1 MNKIFTTIFAAL
13 TGFCS
18 VSGYSQLL
26 AASSQRA
33 PASYQQVQSASG
45 STLKDA
51 FDKLQREYHV
61 SFMYKSEIQSRPL
74 KGQLVS
80 LGSLQDELKALTLSN
95 GLEYK
100 KVRDDF
106 YVIFLKGESGAGTAE
121 NTVSK
126 SIVKGKVIDEKGLPI
141 PGVGVNVKGSTLATS
156 TDMNGNYA
164 LDIPDGGATLVFS
177 FIGYVKQE
185 VVIGGRTQIDISL
198 KPDVQSLTEVV
209 VVGYGTQKKVDV
221 TGAVAT
227 VSGKDLNWKP
237 VGQVSESLQGVIS
250 GVTVTQSSGQP
261 GADQGAIRIRG
272 VGTLNNNNA
281 LVLVDGVQTDIDNV
295 DANDIESTT
304 VLKDAAASSIY
315 GVRAANGVILITTKR
330 GASGKMVVNYSD
342 YFGWQNAARLS
353 QFVGAQEFMTLSN
366 LMYTNSGADPV
377 YSPAQ
382 IAQYNNPGRDMNLYP
397 DNYWLKKILTGSG
410 FQQQHSL
417 SLAGGN
423 EKNQYRFSTNY
434 FDQNGLIKNMDYDR
448 LTVRLNT
455 DSKISDKLD
464 FSADISANIS
474 DRKEPQGTNG
484 SAWYQFSQA
493 TIANPLSVDRYSDGS
508 WATLRGGQNPL
519 RLQDEG
525 GLYDYKTNLFIGN
538 FKLNYHIIDGLTL
551 TGLASDNYQSNYNSI
566 NDKAF
571 NYTNFF
577 NQTVTPIGQNDISN
591 EYTGYWLQN
600 YQALLNYK
608 KAFGKHSLNFL
619 AGASRMSQTTNDLNA
634 FRNNI
639 PDGDLSQINAGS
651 ASTATNSG
659 TTSDYLLI
667 SYFGRANYSFDDK
680 YLFEANVRH
689 DGSSRFPTGSNW
701 GTFPSFSAGWNIAK
715 ESFMQNVS
723 AFQTFKLRASWGELG
738 NDNPLANLSTATNN
752 YHYQAPFSYNNNY
765 PFGGSLN
772 TAASQSIYTNN
783 GLTWETT
790 KMADIGLDLGAL
802 KNKLTFTFDY
812 YKKNTDNIL
821 YALPIPATVGLGAS
835 YQNAGSVQN
844 QGLEF
849 SANYQGN
856 IGSDFKFNV
865 GGNMSFIKNKIT
877 DLKGADYLATD
888 GNNIVTGYETGSPI
902 GSYYGYQVQGIFQ
915 SAAQVAG
922 HATQAAGT
930 GAGDLIYKDVNG
942 DGVIDSKD
950 RVYLGSNIPRFTYG
964 FNLSASYKGFDFS
977 ALLQGVANVE
987 ISTLVIDKAPT
998 STDGNFKAIQEN
1010 SWTPT
1015 NTSATYPR
1023 LVTSAQNYQSSSYWI
1038 RSGAYL
1044 RVKSTQLGYTF
1055 KPAVAGRIGLNKL
1068 RLYVSGQN
1076 LFTFSSLPSDIDPES
1091 PNDNRY
1097 YPQVKTYTVGLN
1109 ATF

>member
-1 MNKIFTTIFAAL
+1 MNKIFTNVFAVAI
-13 TGFCS
+13 TCCS
-18 VSGYSQLL
+18 MSGYGQLL
-26 AASSQRA
+26 AASNQRA
-33 PASYQQVQSASG
+33 PVQYQGEPAAE

-51 FDKLQREYHV
+51 FDKLQTEYHV
-61 SFMYKSEIQSRPL
+61 SFIYKSEILSRPL
-74 KGQLVS
+74 RGELAS
-80 LGSLQDELKALTLSN
+80 SGSFQEVLKALTISN

-106 YVIFLKGESGAGTAE
+106 YVIFLKGESGADGASQ
-121 NTVSK
+121 NSLR
-126 SIVKGKVIDEKGLPI
+126 SIVVKGKITDEKGLPI
-141 PGVGVNVKGSTLATS
+141 PGVGVNLKGSTLGTS
-156 TDMNGNYA
+156 TDINGNYG
-164 LDIPDGGATLVFS
+164 LTLPDGSGTLVFS
-177 FIGYVKQE
+177 FIGYTKQE
-185 VVIGGRTQIDISL
+185 IAVGDRTQIDISL
-198 KPDVQSLTEVV
+198 KPDVQALSEVV
-209 VVGYGTQKKVDV
+209 VVGYGTQKKVNV

-227 VSGKDLNWKP
+227 VSGKDINWKP
-237 VGQVSESLQGVIS
+237 VGQVSASLQGVIS

-261 GADQGAIRIRG
+261 GADQGAIRVRG
-272 VGTLNNNNA
+272 VGTLNNSNA

-353 QFVGAQEFMTLSN
+353 KFVGAQEFMNLSN
-366 LMYTNSGADPV
+366 LLRTNSGAGV
-377 YSPAQ
+377 AYSADQ
-382 IAQYNNPGRDMNLYP
+382 IAQYNNPSRDLNLYP
-397 DNYWLKKILTGSG
+397 DNYWLKKVLTGSG
-410 FQQQHSL
+410 FQQQHSI

-464 FSADISANIS
+464 FSADISANIQN
-474 DRKEPQGTNG
+474 RTEPQGVAG

-493 TIANPLSVDRYSDGS
+493 TIANPLSVDKYTDGS

-519 RLQDEG
+519 RLQEEG
-525 GLYDYKTNLFIGN
+525 GAYDYKTNLFIGN
-538 FKLNYHIIDGLTL
+538 FKLNYHIIEGLTL
-551 TGLASDNYQSNYNSI
+551 TGLASDNYQSTFNSI
-566 NDKAF
+566 NNKALD
-571 NYTNFF
+571 YTNYG
-577 NQTVTPIGQNDISN
+577 TKEVVSVGQNDISN
-591 EYTGYWLQN
+591 EYNGYWLQN

-608 KAFGKHSLNFL
+608 KSFGKHSLNFL
-619 AGASRMSQTTNDLNA
+619 AGASRMMQTTNDFSA
-634 FRNNI
+634 YRNYI
-639 PDGDLSQINAGS
+639 TDSDLSQINAGA
-651 ASTATNSG
+651 ASSATNTG
-659 TTSDYLLI
+659 NKTDYTLI
-667 SYFGRANYSFDDK
+667 SYFGRANYSYDDK
-680 YLFEANVRH
+680 YLFEANIRR

-701 GTFPSFSAGWNIAK
+701 GSFPSFSAGWNIAK

-723 AFQTFKLRASWGELG
+723 TFQTLKLRGSWGELG
-738 NDNPLANLSTATNN
+738 NDNPLGTGTSVNN
-752 YHYQAPFSYNNNY
+752 YPYQSPFGYNNSY
-765 PFGGSLN
+765 PFGGILN

-790 KMADIGLDLGAL
+790 KMADIGLDLGVL
-802 KNKLTFTFDY
+802 KNKLMFTVDV
-812 YKKNTDNIL
+812 YKKNTNNIL
-821 YALPIPATVGLGAS
+821 YALPIPATVGFDAP

-844 QGLEF
+844 TGFEF

-856 IGSDFKFNV
+856 IGSDFKYNV
-865 GGNMSFIKNKIT
+865 GGNFALMKNKIT

-888 GNNIVTGYETGSPI
+888 NNSITTGYMTGSPI
-902 GSYYGYQVQGIFQ
+902 GSYYGYQSEGIFQ

-922 HATQAAGT
+922 HATQTAGT
-930 GAGDLIYKDVNG
+930 AAGDLIYKDQNG
-942 DGVIDSKD
+942 DGVIDAKD

-964 FNLSASYKGFDFS
+964 FNLNASYKGFDFS
-977 ALLQGVANVE
+977 AMLQGVAKVD

-998 STDGNFKAIQEN
+998 STDGNFKAIQED

-1015 NTSATYPR
+1015 NTGASYPR
-1023 LVTSAQNYQSSSYWI
+1023 LVNTTQNYQSSSYWI

-1044 RVKSTQLGYTF
+1044 RVKSMQLGYTI
-1055 KPAVAGRIGLNKL
+1055 KPSVISRIGLSKL
-1068 RLYVSGQN
+1068 RVYVSGQN